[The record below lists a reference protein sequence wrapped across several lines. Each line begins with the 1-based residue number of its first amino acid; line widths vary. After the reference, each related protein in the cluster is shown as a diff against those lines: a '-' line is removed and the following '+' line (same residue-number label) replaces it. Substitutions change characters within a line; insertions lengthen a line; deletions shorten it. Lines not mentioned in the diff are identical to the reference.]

1 MVIGRRPLGGDGDLD
16 RRRPSRLGLHGLGR
30 LHVARRQRRR
40 VVSRRAAASSSE
52 AQPPRQLPGPQAR
65 RAPQREEDDA
75 ALLAVDRADAPRR
88 APLAA
93 PRPLRLQARRAA
105 QAGRRRRRPPE
116 RAGARLDGGTADVL
130 HGDRGVGVDGDGQ
143 LGGRVNLANAG
154 VDVGICTDMG
164 TRLPLPPPFT
174 AAAARPLFAGVVW
187 LSHGLAAAIHRSAQL
202 HPQLGLPVSMNIGGG
217 EARADEGFLLL
228 HCSQKPYKVQKKE
241 KRSKKQA
248 IGCTP

>member
-1 MVIGRRPLGGDGDLD
+1 MRRSERRTTPPFSPWTGLTLPAARRSQLRGRSGCRLVV
-16 RRRPSRLGLHGLGR
+16 RRRPVVAVADLRNGL
-30 LHVARRQRRR
+30 A
-40 VVSRRAAASSSE
+40 
-52 AQPPRQLPGPQAR
+52 PG
-65 RAPQREEDDA
+65 
-75 ALLAVDRADAPRR
+75 
-88 APLAA
+88 
-93 PRPLRLQARRAA
+93 
-105 QAGRRRRRPPE
+105 
-116 RAGARLDGGTADVL
+116 LDGGTADVL

-241 KRSKKQA
+241 KTSKKQA